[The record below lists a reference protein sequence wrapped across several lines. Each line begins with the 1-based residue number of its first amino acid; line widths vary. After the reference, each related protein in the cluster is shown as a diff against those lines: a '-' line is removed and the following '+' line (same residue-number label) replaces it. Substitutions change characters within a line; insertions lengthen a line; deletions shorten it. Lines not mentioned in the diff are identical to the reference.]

1 MPGAAESTGTTRFDQ
16 VDLLKALA
24 IVAVVSQHGLPFPD
38 RLDTY
43 GSLWTDQAVPVF
55 VVLTGLLLARFRMVG
70 PLPWRGVGASQYL
83 RRRFARLLIPFGVTW
98 VAALA
103 VGVLIG
109 SIYFGILTLLGALPI
124 VGPGNYYIP
133 VAIQLV
139 LLTPVVAWACR
150 RWAGPTLVVC
160 LAVNILFEL
169 LWSQAGFAHRGGS
182 EFVYDAISLRYLFLL
197 ALGVWLTVAAPK
209 TWRDLRWL
217 ILGAAVAVVYLLI
230 EHGRTDMLL
239 GFGPG
244 FERRTNFLVACYP
257 ALLVA
262 LGMRWLPASAPRLLQ
277 PAVTLG
283 RASYH
288 VYLVQI
294 VWFGALPDQSLGRFV
309 TALAAV
315 VAIGLVFY
323 RLVPGRWPPAPLG
336 SHAAPDAARVQHV
349 PTGS

>member
-1 MPGAAESTGTTRFDQ
+1 
-16 VDLLKALA
+16 
-24 IVAVVSQHGLPFPD
+24 
-38 RLDTY
+38 
-43 GSLWTDQAVPVF
+43 
-55 VVLTGLLLARFRMVG
+55 
-70 PLPWRGVGASQYL
+70 
-83 RRRFARLLIPFGVTW
+83 
-98 VAALA
+98 
-103 VGVLIG
+103 
-109 SIYFGILTLLGALPI
+109 
-124 VGPGNYYIP
+124 
-133 VAIQLV
+133 
-139 LLTPVVAWACR
+139 
-150 RWAGPTLVVC
+150 
-160 LAVNILFEL
+160 
-169 LWSQAGFAHRGGS
+169 
-182 EFVYDAISLRYLFLL
+182 
-197 ALGVWLTVAAPK
+197 
-209 TWRDLRWL
+209 
-217 ILGAAVAVVYLLI
+217 
-230 EHGRTDMLL
+230 MLL
-239 GFGPG
+239 GLGPG